1 MLSVNTNVW
10 AMSALATLN
19 AINREL
25 AVVQSRITTGL
36 RVASAKDDPSTW
48 AIAQM
53 QRSELGGLKQVS
65 LSLKRGQSVVD
76 VAMMAGETI
85 SDLVIQMKDKA
96 IAAMDFPMGSPER
109 AALNEDYLSL
119 RRRIDQ
125 IANTSEFNGINL
137 ISAGGTDSVQ
147 SLADTRG
154 GRISVDHIDLSTTG
168 AALNGLPA
176 DLTGAVDTS
185 SIEALTAGLTNVNTA
200 LGRLGAGHK
209 ALQTHLEFVEKQQDT
224 LEASIG
230 RLVDADLAKESARW
244 QALQVRQQLAVMALS
259 MANRQPSIILQLFQ
273 RR

>member
-25 AVVQSRITTGL
+25 AVVQQRITTGL

-65 LSLKRGQSVVD
+65 LSIQRGQAVVD
-76 VAMMAGETI
+76 VAMMAGENI
-85 SDLVIQMKDKA
+85 SDLVLQMKDKA
-96 IAAMDFPMGSPER
+96 VAAMDFPAGSTER
-109 AALNEDYLSL
+109 AAVNEEYLSL

-125 IANTSEFNGINL
+125 IANTSDFNGINL
-137 ISAGGTDSVQ
+137 ISAGGSDSVQ
-147 SLADTRG
+147 ALADTKG
-154 GRISVDHIDLSTTG
+154 GRISVAHVDLSTTG
-168 AALNGLPA
+168 SALSGLPT
-176 DLTGAVDTS
+176 DLTGTVDSTT
-185 SIEALTAGLTNVNTA
+185 IEALSTGLSNVNSA
-200 LGRLGAGHK
+200 LGRLGTGHK
-209 ALQTHLEFVEKQQDT
+209 ALQTHLEYVGKLQDT
-224 LEASIG
+224 MEASIG

-244 QALQVRQQLAVMALS
+244 QALQVRQQLAIMALS

-273 RR
+273 QR

>member
-1 MLSVNTNVW
+1 MLSINTNVW

-19 AINREL
+19 AINREM

-53 QRSELGGLKQVS
+53 QRGELGGLKQVS

-76 VAMMAGETI
+76 VAMMAGEQI

-96 IAAMDFPMGSPER
+96 IAAMDFPASSAER
-109 AALNEDYLSL
+109 AALNEEYLSL

-125 IANTSEFNGINL
+125 IANTSDFNGINL
-137 ISAGGTDSVQ
+137 ISAGGTQSVQ
-147 SLADTRG
+147 SLADTKG

-168 AALNGLPA
+168 AALTGLPA
-176 DLTGAVDTS
+176 DLTGTVDTS
-185 SIEALTAGLTNVNTA
+185 TIEALTAGLSNVNNA
-200 LGRLGAGHK
+200 LGRLGTGHK
-209 ALQTHLEFVEKQQDT
+209 ALDTHLTYVEKLQDT
-224 LEASIG
+224 MEASIG

-273 RR
+273 QR